1 MSIWKKLTKPPQRF
15 RWKACFL
22 KTLPVVFSFKGRI
35 ILAWAFFQI
44 WIFCLKVKTVVTQNF
59 HFLWIPERVTAL
71 VFLLRSKLL
80 PVLHLST
87 GRTPWWRVCDFWVL
101 WHFGAEGSWWDEG
114 HADRTRHCNRWWL
127 LQNGFELEVSKRK
140 YLLNLKKV
148 RLF

>member
-80 PVLHLST
+80 PVLHFYQQV
-87 GRTPWWRVCDFWVL
+87 GHP
-101 WHFGAEGSWWDEG
+101 DEG
-114 HADRTRHCNRWWL
+114 YATFEFCDTSVQKVLDETRVTLTELDIVIGGDCFRT
-127 LQNGFELEVSKRK
+127 V
-140 YLLNLKKV
+140 LNWKFLKEST
-148 RLF
+148 F